1 MQFFT
6 WMKRNYIDDPTVKG
20 TLARRM
26 KDDSFF
32 FPKQRG
38 HDHIRKY
45 LICSQAS
52 DSCLEAFEECWKEYK
67 QNEI

>member
-20 TLARRM
+20 TLARSM

-45 LICSQAS
+45 LICSS
-52 DSCLEAFEECWKEYK
+52 E
-67 QNEI
+67 